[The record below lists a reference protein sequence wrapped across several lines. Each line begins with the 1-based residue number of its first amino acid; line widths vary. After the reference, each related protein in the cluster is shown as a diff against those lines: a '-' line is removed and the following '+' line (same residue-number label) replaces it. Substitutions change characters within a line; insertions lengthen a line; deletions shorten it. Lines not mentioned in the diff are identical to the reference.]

1 MRPASASAA
10 DGLVHV
16 LVCGGTPHEW
26 GAMSGADW
34 GDRFAEIAR
43 GVGCVGA
50 RWVTVMPHHS
60 SPGADADLG
69 RMASVFGAMDKVE
82 QVPAHASARFLWR
95 RDDGLGI
102 VVDPHA
108 DGHSRFAT
116 VVESMRVSG
125 ETVTEEALSAALLDP
140 VGSEPDLALILGR
153 PDTLPTS
160 PVWELAYSELVF
172 LDIEWSALQ
181 ASHLEM
187 AIDDFNRRH
196 RRFGGL
202 DS

>member
-1 MRPASASAA
+1 VSPSSAAGA

-16 LVCGGTPHEW
+16 LVCGGTPREW

-43 GVGCVGA
+43 GVGRVGA

-60 SPGADADLG
+60 SPGAAADLE
-69 RMASVFGAMDKVE
+69 RMTSVFGAMDKVE
-82 QVPAHASARFLWR
+82 QVPAHASVRYLWR

-108 DGHSRFAT
+108 DGHARFAT
-116 VVESMRVSG
+116 VVESMRLSG
-125 ETVTEEALSAALLDP
+125 EAITDESLSVALLEP
-140 VGSEPDLALILGR
+140 VPGEPDLALILGR

-160 PVWELAYSELVF
+160 LVWELAYSELVF
-172 LDIEWSALQ
+172 LDIDWSALQ
-181 ASHLEM
+181 AGHLEM